1 MARVT
6 RNELLFKKPVKEMS
20 EEERALAIERLEI
33 LRDEIIYEIEDIMK
47 EASAETKIKKFGKR
61 RYKLGQAP
69 NDN

>member
-6 RNELLFKKPVKEMS
+6 KNELLFKKPVKEMS

-47 EASAETKIKKFGKR
+47 EASAETGIKKFGKR
-61 RYKLGQAP
+61 KHKFGKAP

>member
-1 MARVT
+1 MARIT

-33 LRDEIIYEIEDIMK
+33 LRDEIIYDIEDLMK
-47 EASAETKIKKFGKR
+47 EASSETGNRKH
-61 RYKLGQAP
+61 KLRKAP